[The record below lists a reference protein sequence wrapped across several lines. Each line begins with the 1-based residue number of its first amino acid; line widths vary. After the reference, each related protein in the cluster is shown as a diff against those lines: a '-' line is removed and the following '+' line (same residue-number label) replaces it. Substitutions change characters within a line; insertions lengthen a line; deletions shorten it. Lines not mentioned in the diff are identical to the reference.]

1 VVLVREDRPLS
12 LAVAER
18 TGVMHESPQV
28 ICLVGGKAVRHASH
42 RDVTVATLR
51 EMLASSE
58 VRALPRR

>member
-1 VVLVREDRPLS
+1 VLVREDRPLS

-42 RDVTVATLR
+42 YDVTVA
-51 EMLASSE
+51 
-58 VRALPRR
+58 ALKRMVATP